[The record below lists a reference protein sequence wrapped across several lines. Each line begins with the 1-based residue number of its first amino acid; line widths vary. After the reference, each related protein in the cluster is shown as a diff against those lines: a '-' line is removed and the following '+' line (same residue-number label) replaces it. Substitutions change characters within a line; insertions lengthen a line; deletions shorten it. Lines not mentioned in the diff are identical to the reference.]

1 MKDRL
6 VKNKKKAFREYN
18 IRQKGLGRNEMSF
31 TEWENLKSPLS
42 SKGVICPKIID
53 GEKTQVELFGQSILT
68 TTKVCI
74 KCDRRKPEIDFLYRK
89 KNLRVENICK
99 ECEKLRKRKLYAS
112 SKK

>member
-1 MKDRL
+1 MQSRF

-18 IRQKGLGRNEMSF
+18 IRQRGLGRNELSF
-31 TEWENLKSPLS
+31 AEWENLKSPLS
-42 SKGVICPKIID
+42 SRGVLCPKIKE
-53 GEKTQVELFGQSILT
+53 GEKNQILLFGQSILT

-99 ECEKLRKRKLYAS
+99 ECEKQRKRKLYAS